1 MATLATGL
9 LASFDRTGLSP
20 VGFLQVV
27 SPTSFLVPPPPRFS
41 QRDRSLSERNLLNFD
56 RIARFFLLNYFLSSH
71 ASLVCVHEL
80 PIPSLHV
87 GSTASPSSLLAT
99 MASRRALGEVPRR
112 RNGAAGPV
120 GHLFCLRSSGWP
132 RASGIPSAV
141 DDALAAVR
149 LLRGRG

>member
-1 MATLATGL
+1 MAEII
-9 LASFDRTGLSP
+9 ASPKT
-20 VGFLQVV
+20 
-27 SPTSFLVPPPPRFS
+27 
-41 QRDRSLSERNLLNFD
+41 
-56 RIARFFLLNYFLSSH
+56 LSSYLWDTI
-71 ASLVCVHEL
+71 LVCVHEL

-99 MASRRALGEVPRR
+99 MASRRALREVPRR

-132 RASGIPSAV
+132 GASGIPSAV

-149 LLRGRG
+149 LLRGSG